1 MDDES
6 AVARVSVQ
14 AADFICEGSVH
25 VAVRAGSYRGRVSDI
40 LNEIPRFLALT
51 DVSLRQTKADAAV
64 EPVHYNVILL
74 RKDEI
79 KFVVP
84 LG

>member
-6 AVARVSVQ
+6 AVTRVRVR
-14 AADFICEGSVH
+14 AADFICEGNVH
-25 VAVRAGSYRGRVSDI
+25 VAVRAGSYRSRVSDL
-40 LNEIPRFLALT
+40 LNESPRFLAIT
-51 DVSLRQTKADAAV
+51 DVSLAQTGEGAAA

-79 KFVVP
+79 SFVVP

>member
-1 MDDES
+1 MNDDS
-6 AVARVSVQ
+6 AVARVSVR
-14 AADFICEGSVH
+14 AKDFTCEGDVH
-25 VAVRAGSYRGRVSDI
+25 VAPKAGGYRSRVSDL
-40 LNEIPRFLALT
+40 LNENPRFLALT
-51 DVSLRQTKADAAV
+51 DVSVEQRSSNAAA
-64 EPVHYNVILL
+64 EPAHYDLILL